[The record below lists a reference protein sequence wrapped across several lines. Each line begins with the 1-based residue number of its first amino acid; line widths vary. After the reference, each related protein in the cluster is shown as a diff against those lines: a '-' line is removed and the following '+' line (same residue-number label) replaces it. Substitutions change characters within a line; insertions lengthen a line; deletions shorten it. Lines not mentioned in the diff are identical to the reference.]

1 MMKRRILAALLAGLL
16 LLQAVSCGSGSTEE
30 TAAAVTEPAQTEAAE
45 TETETTPLQALGEA
59 DFGGKTFTILDA
71 NDHTDMHINIHIGE
85 TTGEAINDAIY
96 NRDQMIADNYN
107 TTIAYEQT
115 TSAKPGT
122 TAFQN
127 NVTAG
132 DETYS
137 LVISIAL
144 GSGIASLA
152 NAGVLYNLNN
162 LSSGEDANWRNPWW
176 SALMY
181 DTMQLEGKYLYT
193 TGDIAPS
200 VYQAPF
206 CLFYNVDM
214 GLDYGYEAADLYQMV
229 NDGKW
234 TYTELFAMT
243 KDMNKDLNG
252 DNAYTHADDFA
263 GVIIQKGKD
272 TINALFASCGIRMSE
287 IDGDGKLTVNLNN
300 EFTITVAELMHTL
313 YNPTF
318 EYTDNKD
325 PTHRMFPEAR
335 GLILVHKVET
345 ATAALREME
354 DDFAILPMP
363 KYDESQDGY
372 KHLISGWVACFIAL
386 PKNLSDAEFSGFITE
401 ALARASYTMIRPAAF
416 ETTLK
421 GKTARDAESLAMLD
435 IIFDTLYLD
444 FNCLNDFGSI
454 CDKITTNLIAGQ
466 GLSSV
471 FASTE
476 KAVQSAIDTIVK
488 VYSQE

>member
-1 MMKRRILAALLAGLL
+1 MKKKILVFLLAGLL
-16 LLQAVSCGSGSTEE
+16 LLQSTACGGGE
-30 TAAAVTEPAQTEAAE
+30 TAETTGTAVEPAQTEAVE
-45 TETETTPLQALGEA
+45 TEAETTPLEALGEA
-59 DFGGKTFTILDA
+59 DFGGRTFTILDA
-71 NDHTDMHINIHIGE
+71 NDHTYMHINIHVGE
-85 TTGEAINDAIY
+85 TTGEVINDAIY

-107 TTIAYEQT
+107 TIIAYDQT

-137 LVISIAL
+137 MIISIAL
-144 GSGIASLA
+144 GSGVASLG

-214 GLDYGYEAADLYQMV
+214 GLDYGYDAADLYQMV

-243 KDMNKDLNG
+243 KDMNADLNG

-272 TINALFASCGIRMSE
+272 TINALFSSCGIKMSE
-287 IDGDGKLTVNLNN
+287 IDGDGNLVVNLNN

-318 EYTDNKD
+318 EYEDNKD

-335 GLILVHKVET
+335 GLFLIHKVET

-363 KYDESQDGY
+363 KYNEAQDGY
-372 KHLISGWVACFIAL
+372 KHLISGWVACFIGL
-386 PKNLSDAEFSGFITE
+386 PKNLSDTEFYGFITE

-435 IIFDTLYLD
+435 IIFDSLYLD
-444 FNCLNDFGSI
+444 FNCLNDFGSV
-454 CDKITTNLIAGQ
+454 CDKVATNVIAGSPIASA
-466 GLSSV
+466 L
-471 FASTE
+471 ASTE
-476 KAVQSAIDTIVK
+476 KAVQSAIDKIVK
-488 VYSQE
+488 VYSQD